1 MANQDAVGDEVAIL
15 QQIARARDQ
24 SRDNADATAQARN
37 EVLAATQEIQGVRT
51 TVLQAHQ
58 DTQRLANEVKQRTAL
73 DQQYLT
79 DQKTH
84 MVTQQ
89 QTLTKVED
97 ALGKISAP
105 KGKNQVK
112 MPTLRHSFCSA
123 QEFFRFER
131 QVRNVAKLSNWT
143 EQDQIY
149 NVFGNIIGP
158 ASDNIKSMSMQRT
171 AYTSM
176 NIFYKQL
183 RLKFVDAAFQTRARE
198 QYSVVI
204 QKHKETL
211 REFHIRLYSLW
222 FDALAQE
229 EEPWCFDDTVAVPT
243 GHDKLN
249 PGQCSKSLISSFL
262 NGIRDPD
269 VKDRI
274 REIND
279 EVGFKTYND
288 ILEKAITRE
297 SQVYLRR
304 KDRLITQNRDQL
316 QNMYISAGRAN
327 IQKTPQSHHNNRVE
341 PMELGYVSRRN
352 PKKKSG
358 PNSKGKGKNAQKS
371 KPRVYALPPTPKPA
385 QPAAVPTL
393 PRGYSLVPN
402 AQVHAFP
409 QKSSNFRSQ
418 SAGSKYC
425 TFHQTNTHNTA
436 QCRAKTQGQS
446 KNSGQW
452 GSSRKPRDKTRDK
465 CHVCQKTGH
474 WAKECPDKR
483 RVHYVSDSELQQWA
497 QQRERKPREN

>member
-1 MANQDAVGDEVAIL
+1 MCI
-15 QQIARARDQ
+15 RD
-24 SRDNADATAQARN
+24 
-37 EVLAATQEIQGVRT
+37 RT

-84 MVTQQ
+84 MAAQQ

-176 NIFYKQL
+176 NVFYKQL

-222 FDALAQE
+222 
-229 EEPWCFDDTVAVPT
+229 
-243 GHDKLN
+243 
-249 PGQCSKSLISSFL
+249 
-262 NGIRDPD
+262 
-269 VKDRI
+269 
-274 REIND
+274 
-279 EVGFKTYND
+279 
-288 ILEKAITRE
+288 
-297 SQVYLRR
+297 
-304 KDRLITQNRDQL
+304 
-316 QNMYISAGRAN
+316 
-327 IQKTPQSHHNNRVE
+327 
-341 PMELGYVSRRN
+341 
-352 PKKKSG
+352 
-358 PNSKGKGKNAQKS
+358 
-371 KPRVYALPPTPKPA
+371 
-385 QPAAVPTL
+385 
-393 PRGYSLVPN
+393 
-402 AQVHAFP
+402 
-409 QKSSNFRSQ
+409 
-418 SAGSKYC
+418 
-425 TFHQTNTHNTA
+425 
-436 QCRAKTQGQS
+436 
-446 KNSGQW
+446 
-452 GSSRKPRDKTRDK
+452 
-465 CHVCQKTGH
+465 
-474 WAKECPDKR
+474 
-483 RVHYVSDSELQQWA
+483 
-497 QQRERKPREN
+497 